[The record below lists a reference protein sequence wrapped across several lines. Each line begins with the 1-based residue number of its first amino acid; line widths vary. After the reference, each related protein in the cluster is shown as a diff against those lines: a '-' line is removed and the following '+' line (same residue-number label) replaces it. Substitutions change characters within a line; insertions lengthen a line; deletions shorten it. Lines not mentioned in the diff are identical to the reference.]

1 MSKVQIVWFRD
12 LKLWSVALQNQTT
25 LKSHFP
31 LIELKEILVD
41 LTEHRK
47 ITILDNEFYKEPTIS
62 SKTNE
67 ISIRKSG
74 LGSEFK
80 VKKRVKILKGD
91 LVIAKMHTQ
100 NGLYAFANDE
110 FASTTTFIPF
120 KILENKINKNYLFI
134 LLKQTLARLQK
145 FDSVNRETYKTDEIL
160 SLQIPLPPLEIQKQ
174 IVAKIES
181 IKAQIKALQAEEK
194 RLKDEIE
201 AYIYIAL
208 GLEKK
213 QELQRQKVF
222 IVRFKDLDRWD
233 TRHNQANQH
242 AKTQIVFE
250 NLENLTTYMQR
261 GKTPTYSTIKK
272 YPVIAQK
279 CVQWNGLEI
288 QKALFINPDSL
299 SSYTKERF
307 LQDDDILLNSTGIGT
322 LGRAIIYKSKDNPY
336 NIAVA
341 DGHITVMRFDTQRIL
356 PQYFYHYF
364 SSALI
369 QDNIEEYATGSTKQ
383 KELSLTLIKQ
393 IKIPLPPL
401 SVQEKIINAIEMIKA
416 QIAIIDSKLE
426 SLETRK
432 AQILESALSESNE
445 REREQTE
452 LKEILIEIESLLLQK
467 AFLQNLIT
475 QILQKVETPANLESL
490 LDSIPT
496 AYHTKHHTYRL
507 SL

>member
-12 LKLWSVALQNQTT
+12 LVRWDTEYFTGNHRLESKF
-25 LKSHFP
+25 K
-31 LIELKEILVD
+31 LVD
-41 LTEHRK
+41 LSEILIPRK
-47 ITILDNEFYKEPTIS
+47 ERIKPNEYDGITPIVAKIPFSNPNIELRKEP
-62 SKTNE
+62 KTKMDMYAVYKNDLLVSNINFHQGAVAICRE
-67 ISIRKSG
+67 N
-74 LGSEFK
+74 
-80 VKKRVKILKGD
+80 RV
-91 LVIAKMHTQ
+91 
-100 NGLYAFANDE
+100 
-110 FASTTTFIPF
+110 FASTHYQPYIVNTDNIDLEFLVLVLRQNSYQEYISAKKIRGIKTESNFNFI
-120 KILENKINKNYLFI
+120 
-134 LLKQTLARLQK
+134 
-145 FDSVNRETYKTDEIL
+145 KT
-160 SLQIPLPPLEIQKQ
+160 LQIPLPPLEVQKQ

-181 IKAQIKALQAEEK
+181 IKAQIKALQVEEK

-213 QELQRQKVF
+213 QEAQRQKVF

-233 TRHNQANQH
+233 TRHHQANQH
-242 AKTQIVFE
+242 AKTQVVFE
-250 NLENLTTYMQR
+250 SLENLTTYMQR
-261 GKTPTYSTIKK
+261 GKTPTYSSIKK

-336 NIAVA
+336 NVAVA

-401 SVQEKIINAIEMIKA
+401 SVQEKIVNAIEMIKA

-426 SLETRK
+426 SLEARK
-432 AQILESALSESNE
+432 AQILESALSEGNE
-445 REREQTE
+445 RERERENRQS
-452 LKEILIEIESLLLQK
+452 LKKS
-467 AFLQNLIT
+467 
-475 QILQKVETPANLESL
+475 
-490 LDSIPT
+490 
-496 AYHTKHHTYRL
+496 
-507 SL
+507 

>member
-1 MSKVQIVWFRD
+1 MSKVQVVWFRD
-12 LKLWSVALQNQTT
+12 LVRWDIKHYLTEFKSKFPLVHLKDYIAEKKQRIKPSNFPNETFDILGVNNKDGVYFNESLLGSRIKQPYYQVRSGEIFYNPYRVNVGSIGIVPPEFDLKYTSPAYVIFQTDET
-25 LKSHFP
+25 RLLSQYLVFVLKSAWFN
-31 LIELKEILVD
+31 
-41 LTEHRK
+41 EHLRA
-47 ITILDNEFYKEPTIS
+47 
-62 SKTNE
+62 KT
-67 ISIRKSG
+67 R
-74 LGSEFK
+74 GS
-80 VKKRVKILKGD
+80 VR
-91 LVIAKMHTQ
+91 Q
-100 NGLYAFANDE
+100 N
-110 FASTTTFIPF
+110 
-120 KILENKINKNYLFI
+120 
-134 LLKQTLARLQK
+134 
-145 FDSVNRETYKTDEIL
+145 L
-160 SLQIPLPPLEIQKQ
+160 SFEALCDLQIPLPPLKIQKQ

-181 IKAQIKALQAEEK
+181 IKAQIKALQEEEK

-213 QELQRQKVF
+213 QEAKRQKVF

-288 QKALFINPDSL
+288 QKALFINPNSL

-383 KELSLTLIKQ
+383 KELSLTLIKNF
-393 IKIPLPPL
+393 KIPLPPL
-401 SVQEKIINAIEMIKA
+401 SVQEKIVAHIQK
-416 QIAIIDSKLE
+416 
-426 SLETRK
+426 
-432 AQILESALSESNE
+432 
-445 REREQTE
+445 
-452 LKEILIEIESLLLQK
+452 IESSIATTQEK
-467 AFLQNLIT
+467 A
-475 QILQKVETPANLESL
+475 KALELELPHYIESTL
-490 LDSIPT
+490 
-496 AYHTKHHTYRL
+496 
-507 SL
+507 